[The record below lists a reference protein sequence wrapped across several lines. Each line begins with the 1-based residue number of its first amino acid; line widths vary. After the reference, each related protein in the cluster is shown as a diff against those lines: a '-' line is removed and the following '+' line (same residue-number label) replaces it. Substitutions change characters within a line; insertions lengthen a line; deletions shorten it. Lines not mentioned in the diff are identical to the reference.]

1 MKMIKASF
9 KFILAGVAAA
19 AVSTILIMVSCT
31 RQGGVLP
38 GAGEGLTFTASID
51 ENLTKTTLNG
61 LNVEWE
67 SGDCINVN
75 GGVFSATPGNPA
87 TKATFKYVKGTVSE
101 PPYKAFY
108 PEELVDSH
116 SGKIILPSTLT
127 YREGRL
133 NSPMYAE
140 SDNESLSFKNI
151 CGVLC
156 FSLTGS
162 GSVKSITIVANEP
175 VSGPII
181 VFDSDGGFEPMG
193 GDKQFQTITM
203 DCGSGVELGSSA
215 KNFYI
220 PLPPLEYT
228 PGMELTI
235 SGTNGKQI
243 KKVTDNSVSVE
254 RNTLYTFEWEVDLAE
269 SAGPSPISDEEAY
282 YDIAGATN
290 FWRNSEVSLAE
301 LYYVSSPNWE
311 TLPTPD
317 YEWFGKDKKDFRV
330 TIPSEIGGEQ
340 WQGQNQFVI
349 EHKMEASKLYDFCV
363 TLHSTQSGTATVKLG
378 HKTEHSGNFVFE
390 DNEVNL
396 TAGQDFIFK
405 MPNISPKE
413 DYEGIALIFDFGRIP
428 GGADVE
434 IKNICLQEHQAPRI
448 MPEILPGVFTVG
460 PGQDKTFGTDDD
472 DKVNFL
478 KGNLWWKESDN
489 TWHIEDHQY
498 DVPEKYDREHLGLFY
513 YFADAEKSNYGTKD
527 ITTAGTH
534 EAGLFEKYGAKDD
547 EHEFYAENANWGVPY
562 GKGHTLTY
570 EELGYL
576 LSFDKK
582 KSQYL
587 VDDDP
592 GPEDEELAT
601 DYSNEIRAGRYKE
614 RVEVVGHIGMLL
626 VPDDWDLTKKPL
638 DKTSYSATEWAA
650 AEADGAVFLPYVFGY
665 ASDGQVFILPSPEYY
680 NEYLKMVE
688 ESKKENPGEKIPEYS
703 ELIQAYFYC
712 SGIVNDD
719 FVVLSN
725 MLTGKE
731 AVMVYWYNW
740 DMMSPMRLVKYVK

>member
-1 MKMIKASF
+1 MKTTY
-9 KFILAGVAAA
+9 KFILAAIAAA
-19 AVSTILIMVSCT
+19 SAMTLLIVASCT
-31 RQGGVLP
+31 RQEEFQTGEGMTFSAVID
-38 GAGEGLTFTASID
+38 EGLTKTA
-51 ENLTKTTLNG
+51 LNG
-61 LNVEWE
+61 LNVEWI

-108 PEELVDSH
+108 SDGLVDSR
-116 SGKIILPSTLT
+116 SGKTILPSTLA

-133 NSPMYAE
+133 DTPMYAE
-140 SDNESLSFKNI
+140 SDNENLYFRNI

-156 FSLTGS
+156 FSLSGS
-162 GSVKSITIVANEP
+162 GTLKNITILANEP
-175 VSGPII
+175 VSGP
-181 VFDSDGGFEPMG
+181 FDVLNSNGDIKLAG
-193 GDKQFQTITM
+193 GDKMYNTLAM
-203 DCGSGVELGSSA
+203 DCGSGIELGTSA
-215 KNFYI
+215 KNFYF
-220 PLPPLEYT
+220 PLPPQHYSPEIEVIIT
-228 PGMELTI
+228 
-235 SGTNGKQI
+235 GTNGKEVRKFTSGDI
-243 KKVTDNSVSVE
+243 DIL
-254 RNTLYTFEWEVDLAE
+254 RNTLYTLNWEIDL
-269 SAGPSPISDEEAY
+269 SDSTGPSPIIDDKAY
-282 YDIAGATN
+282 YDIAGNTN
-290 FWRNSEVSLAE
+290 FWRNSEVRLEKLFYASGS
-301 LYYVSSPNWE
+301 YPYWE
-311 TLPTPD
+311 ELPTPA
-317 YEWFGKDKKDFRV
+317 YEWYGKDKKDFKV
-330 TIPSEIGGEQ
+330 TIPAEIGGEE

-349 EHKMEASKLYDFCV
+349 EHTMEASKLYDFCV

-378 HKTEHSGNFVFE
+378 HKTDHGENFVFE
-390 DNEVNL
+390 DKEVNL

-413 DYEGIALIFDFGRIP
+413 DYEGVALILDFGRIP

-434 IKNICLQEHQAPRI
+434 IKNVCLQEHQAPRI

-460 PGQDKTFGTDDD
+460 PGQDKTFGTGDDV
-472 DKVNFL
+472 KVNFL
-478 KGNLWWKESDN
+478 RGNLWWKESDN
-489 TWHIEDHQY
+489 SWHIEDYQY

-513 YFADAEKSNYGTKD
+513 YFADAALSNYGTKD
-527 ITTAGTH
+527 ITKTGTH

-547 EHEFYAENANWGVPY
+547 KHEFYAENANWGVPY

-592 GPEDEELAT
+592 RPENEEKAT
-601 DYSNEIRAGRYKE
+601 DYSNIIRAGRYKE
-614 RVEVVGHIGMLL
+614 RVEVGGHIGMLL

-650 AEADGAVFLPYVFGY
+650 AEADGAVFLPYVYGY
-665 ASDGQVFILPSPEYY
+665 ASAGQAFILPSPEYY

-688 ESKKENPGEKIPEYS
+688 ENPGEKIPEYS

-712 SGIVNDD
+712 SGIVNND

-725 MLTGKE
+725 MLTGEE

-740 DMMSPMRLVKYVK
+740 DMMSPMRLVEYVEYVK

>member
-1 MKMIKASF
+1 MNTKISF
-9 KFILAGVAAA
+9 RFILAAAMTLLIVA
-19 AVSTILIMVSCT
+19 SCT
-31 RQGGVLP
+31 RQKEFQT
-38 GAGEGLTFTASID
+38 AGEGLTFIASID
-51 ENLTKTTLNG
+51 GGLTKTSLNG
-61 LNVEWE
+61 LDVEWI
-67 SGDCINVN
+67 SGDRINVN
-75 GGVFSATPGNPA
+75 GGIFSATPGNPA

-108 PEELVDSH
+108 PEGLVDSR
-116 SGKIILPSTLT
+116 SGKTILPSTLA

-133 NSPMYAE
+133 DTPMYAE
-140 SDNESLSFKNI
+140 SDNENLSFKNI

-156 FSLTGS
+156 FSLSGS
-162 GSVKSITIVANEP
+162 GTLKSIAIIANEP
-175 VSGPII
+175 ISGPID
-181 VFDSDGGFEPMG
+181 VYNSNGEFKPVG
-193 GDKQFQTITM
+193 GDKSCNTIVL
-203 DCGSGVELGSSA
+203 DCGSGVEIGASA

-220 PLPPLEYT
+220 PLPPQQYDPE
-228 PGMELTI
+228 MEVTI
-235 SGTNGKQI
+235 TGNNGKEV
-243 KKVTDNSVSVE
+243 KKLTAE
-254 RNTLYTFEWEVDLAE
+254 KIEILRNTLYTINWEIDLSD

-290 FWRNSEVSLAE
+290 FWRNSEVRLEKLFYA
-301 LYYVSSPNWE
+301 SSPNWDE
-311 TLPTPD
+311 LPTPA

-330 TIPSEIGGEQ
+330 TIPAEIGGEQ

-349 EHKMEASKLYDFCV
+349 EHAMEASKLYDFCV
-363 TLHSTQSGTATVKLG
+363 TLHSTESGTATVKLG
-378 HKTEHSGNFVFE
+378 HKTEHSGHFVFE

-405 MPNISPKE
+405 MPNISLEE
-413 DYEGIALIFDFGRIP
+413 DYEGIALIFDFGRVP

-460 PGQDKTFGTDDD
+460 PGKDEFFGTDDD
-472 DKVNFL
+472 VKVNFL
-478 KGNLWWKESDN
+478 KGNLWWKEYDN

-534 EAGLFEKYGAKDD
+534 EAGLFEKYGAKDE

-592 GPEDEELAT
+592 GPEDEKLAT

-626 VPDDWDLTKKPL
+626 VPDDWDLTNKPL

-650 AEADGAVFLPYVFGY
+650 AEADGAVFLPYVYGY
-665 ASDGQVFILPSPEYY
+665 AIDGQVFILPSPEYY

-703 ELIQAYFYC
+703 ELIQSYFYC

-719 FVVLSN
+719 FVVLSS
-725 MLTGKE
+725 MFTGEE

-740 DMMSPMRLVKYVK
+740 DMMSPMRLVEYVK